1 MKYITH
7 KGLFHC
13 LFWFSAYCAI
23 FKLGEENMGTY
34 VNPGT
39 KNMEIDIDYDRY
51 VDKSMLIK
59 VLNDKLNKIDR
70 FICVSRPRRFG
81 KTMAANMIAA
91 YYSKGCD
98 SHEIFSDLKISK
110 DPTFEENINKYTVIQ
125 LDMNDIVINKGA
137 FSVSDYINKVV
148 VAELRNEYPIV
159 DLEDGIT
166 LSDSIKRINLLT
178 HDQFVFII
186 DEYDIVI
193 RDEEY
198 SNDFKDYLKLLVSLF
213 KTSATAPAIAIAY
226 LTGIL
231 PIIKEKVQSKLNNFT
246 EYTMVDADD
255 MAPFMGFTEEEVKDL
270 SLKVGMDYEEV
281 KHWYDGYNLK
291 GLAIYSPKSVITAIT
306 KKRCSDYWI
315 QTSSYEAV
323 TDYISL
329 DLDGL
334 KDDVVSMLSGDRV
347 EVSTSFYRNTMSFDT
362 KDDVLTYLIHL
373 GYLAYDSG
381 DGTCRIPNNEIKDMW
396 ALSMER
402 ARGYKEIYRTI
413 KDSKKLLEATWKGDE
428 EIVAEAV
435 ARAHTEACSI
445 QRYNNEGS
453 FQSAL
458 HLAYYYAKSCYTIV
472 NELPGGKGFADVAF
486 IPYKPDVP
494 AIIIELKKDDTV
506 DAAISQIRERKYPEA
521 LEKYRENLLLVAI
534 TYDSKT
540 KEHRARIEKA

>member
-1 MKYITH
+1 
-7 KGLFHC
+7 
-13 LFWFSAYCAI
+13 
-23 FKLGEENMGTY
+23 MGTY

-39 KNMEIDIDYDRY
+39 RNMEIDIDDEFY
-51 VDKSMLIK
+51 VDKSMIISL
-59 VLNDKLNKIDR
+59 LNDKVESDDR
-70 FICVSRPRRFG
+70 FLCVSRPRRFG

-98 SHEIFSDLKISK
+98 SHEVFSSLKISK
-110 DPTFEENINKYTVIQ
+110 DPSFEENINRYTVIK
-125 LDMNDIVINKGA
+125 LDMNDVITRKGSLTVPL
-137 FSVSDYINKVV
+137 FINSLVIP
-148 VAELRNEYPIV
+148 ELKAEYPSV
-159 DLEDGIT
+159 TMKDGVS
-166 LSDSIKRINLLT
+166 LSKAIMDIYSST
-178 HDQFVFII
+178 GDQFVFII
-186 DEYDIVI
+186 DEYDVII
-193 RDEEY
+193 RDQEY
-198 SNDFKDYLKLLVSLF
+198 SSEIKGYLSFLVSLF
-213 KTSATAPAIAIAY
+213 KNSTVSPAIALSY
-226 LTGIL
+226 LTGIM
-231 PIIKEKVQSKLNNFT
+231 PIIKDKTQSGLNNFT
-246 EYTMVDADD
+246 EYTMLDADD
-255 MAPFMGFTEEEVKDL
+255 MAPFMGFTEEEVRSLAQKSGMAFDDL
-270 SLKVGMDYEEV
+270 KR
-281 KHWYDGYNLK
+281 WYDGYSLK
-291 GLAIYSPKSVITAIT
+291 GEKIYSPKSIIDAV
-306 KKRCSDYWI
+306 KYHECDGYWT

-413 KDSKKLLEATWKGDE
+413 KGSKKLLEATWKGDE
-428 EIVAEAV
+428 EAVAEAV
-435 ARAHTEACSI
+435 AKDHTEACSI

-506 DAAISQIRERKYPEA
+506 DAAISQIRERRYPEA
-521 LEKYRENLLLVAI
+521 LEKYRDNLLLVAI

>member
-1 MKYITH
+1 
-7 KGLFHC
+7 
-13 LFWFSAYCAI
+13 
-23 FKLGEENMGTY
+23 MGTY
-34 VNPGT
+34 VNPGLINFNSSK
-39 KNMEIDIDYDRY
+39 KNKYYI
-51 VDKSMLIK
+51 DKSMLIAL
-59 VLNDKLNKIDR
+59 LNESIGTDNRYL
-70 FICVSRPRRFG
+70 CVSRPRRFG

-291 GLAIYSPKSVITAIT
+291 GLEIYSPKSVITAIT
-306 KKRCSDYWI
+306 KKQCADYWS

-334 KDDVVSMLSGDRV
+334 KDDVVSMLSANRV

-413 KDSKKLLEATWKGDE
+413 KGSKKLLEATWKGDE
-428 EIVAEAV
+428 EAVAEAV
-435 ARAHTEACSI
+435 AKAHTEACSI
-445 QRYNNEGS
+445 LKYNNEGS

-472 NELPGGKGFADVAF
+472 NELPGGNGFADIAF

-494 AIIIELKKDDTV
+494 AIIIELKKDDTG

-521 LEKYRENLLLVAI
+521 LEKYRDNLLLVAI

>member
-1 MKYITH
+1 
-7 KGLFHC
+7 
-13 LFWFSAYCAI
+13 
-23 FKLGEENMGTY
+23 MGTY
-34 VNPGT
+34 VNPGLINFNSSK
-39 KNMEIDIDYDRY
+39 KNKYYI
-51 VDKSMLIK
+51 DKSMLIAL
-59 VLNDKLNKIDR
+59 LNESIGTDNRYL
-70 FICVSRPRRFG
+70 CVSRPRRFG

-98 SHEIFSDLKISK
+98 SHEIFSDLNISK

-137 FSVSDYINKVV
+137 ISVSDYINKVV

-291 GLAIYSPKSVITAIT
+291 GLEIYSPKSVITAIT
-306 KKRCSDYWI
+306 KKQCADYWS

-334 KDDVVSMLSGDRV
+334 KDDVVSMLSGNRV

-402 ARGYKEIYRTI
+402 ARGYEEISRMI
-413 KDSKKLLEATWKGDE
+413 KDSKKLLEATWMGDE

-472 NELPGGKGFADVAF
+472 NELPGGKGYADVAF

-494 AIIIELKKDDTV
+494 AIIIELKKDDTG

-521 LEKYRENLLLVAI
+521 LEKYRDNLLLVAI

>member
-1 MKYITH
+1 
-7 KGLFHC
+7 
-13 LFWFSAYCAI
+13 
-23 FKLGEENMGTY
+23 MGTY
-34 VNPGT
+34 VNPGLINFNSSK
-39 KNMEIDIDYDRY
+39 KNKYYI
-51 VDKSMLIK
+51 DKSMLIAL
-59 VLNDKLNKIDR
+59 LNESIGTDNRYL
-70 FICVSRPRRFG
+70 CVSRPRRFG

-291 GLAIYSPKSVITAIT
+291 GLEIYSPKSVITAIT
-306 KKRCSDYWI
+306 KKQCADYWS

-373 GYLAYDSG
+373 GYLAYDSC

-413 KDSKKLLEATWKGDE
+413 KGSKKLLEATWKGDE
-428 EIVAEAV
+428 EAVAEAV
-435 ARAHTEACSI
+435 AKAHTEACSI

-472 NELPGGKGFADVAF
+472 NELPGGKGYADVAF

-506 DAAISQIRERKYPEA
+506 DAAISQIRERRYPEA
-521 LEKYRENLLLVAI
+521 LEKYRDNLLLVAI

>member
-1 MKYITH
+1 
-7 KGLFHC
+7 
-13 LFWFSAYCAI
+13 
-23 FKLGEENMGTY
+23 MGTY
-34 VNPGT
+34 VNPGLINFNSSK
-39 KNMEIDIDYDRY
+39 KNKYYI
-51 VDKSMLIK
+51 DKSMLIAL
-59 VLNDKLNKIDR
+59 LNESIGTDNRYL
-70 FICVSRPRRFG
+70 CVSRPRRFG

-291 GLAIYSPKSVITAIT
+291 GLEIYSPKSVITAIT
-306 KKRCSDYWI
+306 KKQCADYWS

-334 KDDVVSMLSGDRV
+334 KVDVVSMLSGNRV

-445 QRYNNEGS
+445 LKYNNEGS

-472 NELPGGKGFADVAF
+472 NELPGGNGFADIAF

-494 AIIIELKKDDTV
+494 AIIIELKKDDTG

-521 LEKYRENLLLVAI
+521 LEKYRDNLLLVAI